1 MVIQR
6 VLPALALL
14 GIMAGIALAGEETP
28 PPPPVEAPPAA
39 QQVEAIR
46 QVQIQVWISETTED
60 GLRDIGT
67 NLDYTRFVRGNENS
81 GSVERISTRVFDP
94 NSFQVTLPAADANP
108 YADNVRLT
116 PDFPASVAQGSTLQG
131 DAITTQSGAGI
142 TFSII
147 DSGTG
152 TIDGIIRG
160 IEQKSDA
167 DLISKPELLVVE
179 NGTAE
184 IHAGEEIPY
193 QSLIYQKGRA
203 QLQVTWRQVGVNL
216 SIQPV
221 ILDDDMIEINLA
233 KLNVVDQLPSSPIR
247 GIDLPVFSTR
257 EQTGQVL
264 VPNGQTLVIGGLSTR
279 NVTKTER
286 RIPLVGKMP
295 VLGAP
300 FRGRRV
306 EARNSHL
313 LIFLSPTIVDLRNLR
328 PEAISALN
336 FWREE
341 KWKNLDRIEQ
351 EIEIMEDEL

>member
-1 MVIQR
+1 MAIQR

-14 GIMAGIALAGEETP
+14 GIVAGIALASEETP
-28 PPPPVEAPPAA
+28 PPPPVEPPPVE
-39 QQVEAIR
+39 QQVEPIR

-67 NLDYTRFVRGNENS
+67 NLDYTRFVRGIENT
-81 GSVERISTRVFDP
+81 GSIERISTRVFDP
-94 NSFQVTLPAADANP
+94 TSFQVTLPVADTRP
-108 YADNVRLT
+108 YPDNLRLT
-116 PDFPASVAQGSTLQG
+116 PDIPTSVADRAVLENQG
-131 DAITTQSGAGI
+131 ITTQGGAGV

-147 DSGTG
+147 SSGRG

-160 IEQKSDA
+160 IEQKADA
-167 DLISKPELLVVE
+167 DLISKPELLVVD
-179 NGTAE
+179 GGMAE

-216 SIQPV
+216 GIQPV
-221 ILDDDMIEINLA
+221 ILDDNMIQINLA
-233 KLNVVDQLPSSPIR
+233 RLNVVDRLPSSPIR

-264 VPNGQTLVIGGLSTR
+264 VPNAQTLVIGGLSSR
-279 NVTKTER
+279 QIFQTER

-295 VLGAP
+295 ILGGA
-300 FRGRRV
+300 FRGRRA

-313 LIFLSPTIVDLRNLR
+313 LIFLSPTIVDLRDLR

-341 KWKNLDRIEQ
+341 RWKHLDRIEQ

>member
-1 MVIQR
+1 
-6 VLPALALL
+6 
-14 GIMAGIALAGEETP
+14 
-28 PPPPVEAPPAA
+28 
-39 QQVEAIR
+39 
-46 QVQIQVWISETTED
+46 VQIQVWISETTED

-67 NLDYTRFVRGNENS
+67 NLDYTRFVRDIENN
-81 GSVERISTRVFDP
+81 GTVERISTRVFDP
-94 NSFQVTLPAADANP
+94 TSYQVTLPVPDTNP
-108 YADNVRLT
+108 YRDNVRIT
-116 PDFPASVAQGSTLQG
+116 PDYPSSVATGNVLENG
-131 DAITTQSGAGI
+131 GITTQSGAGV

-152 TIDGIIRG
+152 TIDGIVRG
-160 IEQKSDA
+160 IEQKSDG

-179 NGTAE
+179 NGVAD
-184 IHAGEEIPY
+184 IHAGEEVPY

-216 SIQPV
+216 GIQPTV
-221 ILDDDMIEINLA
+221 LGDDMIEINLS

-247 GIDLPVFSTR
+247 GIDLPVFATR

-264 VPNGQTLVIGGLSTR
+264 VPNGQTLVVGGLSSR
-279 NVTKTER
+279 NVFKTER
-286 RIPLVGKMP
+286 RVPLLGRVP
-295 VLGAP
+295 VLGAS

-306 EARNSHL
+306 EAQNSHL

>member
-152 TIDGIIRG
+152 TIDGIAQEPCAG
-160 IEQKSDA
+160 LAPDA
-167 DLISKPELLVVE
+167 P
-179 NGTAE
+179 
-184 IHAGEEIPY
+184 
-193 QSLIYQKGRA
+193 RA
-203 QLQVTWRQVGVNL
+203 FARR
-216 SIQPV
+216 
-221 ILDDDMIEINLA
+221 
-233 KLNVVDQLPSSPIR
+233 SSPASPMSSSRSLSRLTTAAACGSSNVCRI
-247 GIDLPVFSTR
+247 
-257 EQTGQVL
+257 
-264 VPNGQTLVIGGLSTR
+264 PNGPRQGRGVIGSRST
-279 NVTKTER
+279 TTATAMASSK
-286 RIPLVGKMP
+286 
-295 VLGAP
+295 
-300 FRGRRV
+300 
-306 EARNSHL
+306 L
-313 LIFLSPTIVDLRNLR
+313 LPAAVNASVAVFG
-328 PEAISALN
+328 
-336 FWREE
+336 
-341 KWKNLDRIEQ
+341 
-351 EIEIMEDEL
+351 

>member
-6 VLPALALL
+6 VLPALALFS
-14 GIMAGIALAGEETP
+14 IMAGIALAGEEA
-28 PPPPVEAPPAA
+28 PPPPVEPPPPP
-39 QQVEAIR
+39 QQVEPIR

-67 NLDYTRFVRGNENS
+67 NLDYTRFVRGEENS
-81 GSVERISTRVFDP
+81 GSVERIATRVFDP
-94 NSFQVTLPAADANP
+94 ASFQVTLPAADTNAYP
-108 YADNVRLT
+108 DNVRLT
-116 PDFPASVAQGSTLQG
+116 PDFPDTVTDGNVLENG
-131 DAITTQSGAGI
+131 GITSQSGAGV

-152 TIDGIIRG
+152 TIDGIVRG
-160 IEQKSDA
+160 IEQKADG

-179 NGTAE
+179 GGTAD
-184 IHAGEEIPY
+184 IHAGEEVPY

-216 SIQPV
+216 GIKPTV
-221 ILDDDMIEINLA
+221 LNDDMVQIDLT

-264 VPNGQTLVIGGLSTR
+264 VPNGQTLVVGGLSSR
-279 NVTKTER
+279 NIFKTER
-286 RIPLVGKMP
+286 RIPLVGKLP

>member
-6 VLPALALL
+6 VLPALALF
-14 GIMAGIALAGEETP
+14 GIVAGIALAGEEAPPPPAAP
-28 PPPPVEAPPAA
+28 PPPP
-39 QQVEAIR
+39 QQVEPIR

-67 NLDYTRFVRGNENS
+67 NLDYTRFVRGEENS

-94 NSFQVTLPAADANP
+94 SSFQVTLPAADANP
-108 YADNVRLT
+108 YPDNVRLT
-116 PDFPASVAQGSTLQG
+116 PDFPSTVASGNVLENGG
-131 DAITTQSGAGI
+131 ITTYGGAGV

-152 TIDGIIRG
+152 TIDALVRG
-160 IEQKSDA
+160 IEQKADG

-179 NGTAE
+179 GGTAN
-184 IHAGEEIPY
+184 IHAGEEIPF
-193 QSLIYQKGRA
+193 QSLVYQKGRA
-203 QLQVTWRQVGVNL
+203 QLQVEWRQVGVNL
-216 SIQPV
+216 AIQPTV
-221 ILDDDMIEINLA
+221 LDDDMIQIDLT

-264 VPNGQTLVIGGLSTR
+264 VPNGQTLVIGGLSSR
-279 NVTKTER
+279 NIFKTER
-286 RIPLVGKMP
+286 RIPLIGKLP

>member
-1 MVIQR
+1 MAIQR
-6 VLPALALL
+6 VLPALALF
-14 GIMAGIALAGEETP
+14 GIVAGIALAGEEAP
-28 PPPPVEAPPAA
+28 PPPPVEPPPPQ
-39 QQVEAIR
+39 QQVEPIR

-67 NLDYTRFVRGNENS
+67 NLDFTRFVRGIENS
-81 GSVERISTRVFDP
+81 GTVERISTRVFDP
-94 NSFQVTLPAADANP
+94 NSFQVTLPAANTNP
-108 YADNVRLT
+108 YPDNVRLT
-116 PDFPASVAQGSTLQG
+116 PDFPASVSDGSVLENG
-131 DAITTQSGAGI
+131 GITTQSGAGV

-160 IEQKSDA
+160 IEQKADA

-179 NGTAE
+179 GSEAR

-216 SIQPV
+216 GIKPIV
-221 ILDDDMIEINLA
+221 LDDDMIEINLSQ
-233 KLNVVDQLPSSPIR
+233 LNVVDQLPTSPIR
-247 GIDLPVFSTR
+247 GIDLPVFATR

-264 VPNGQTLVIGGLSTR
+264 VPNGQTLVIGGLSSR
-279 NVTKTER
+279 NVFKTER
-286 RIPLVGKMP
+286 RIPLIGKMP

-306 EARNSHL
+306 EARDSHL